1 MQPKG
6 FSPVCDIPCF
16 WSVPEC
22 EKALPQRE
30 QENGLSPVC
39 DLIWVFNVTAF
50 EKDLPQKE
58 QASIM
63 SIVFEIWC
71 LVSSP
76 EMMILVSS
84 IFGRGS
90 ADTTGQ
96 VQQCTV
102 S

>member
-1 MQPKG
+1 M
-6 FSPVCDIPCF
+6 
-16 WSVPEC
+16 
-22 EKALPQRE
+22 EKALPHWE

-39 DLIWVFNVTAF
+39 DLRWVFSVPAF

-58 QASIM
+58 QANIF

-76 EMMILVSS
+76 EMAILVSS
-84 IFGRGS
+84 ILGRGLG
-90 ADTTGQ
+90 DTAGQ